1 MTFIPNTFFRY
12 YKNLFAKILIGIA
25 MLVLITNCHRD
36 EHWDY
41 PDPRCKLAPEMKTNL
56 IYQ

>member
-1 MTFIPNTFFRY
+1 MFFDYGNMNRCWAEVVKAY
-12 YKNLFAKILIGIA
+12 G
-25 MLVLITNCHRD
+25 D

>member
-1 MTFIPNTFFRY
+1 MNRCWAEVIKAY
-12 YKNLFAKILIGIA
+12 G
-25 MLVLITNCHRD
+25 D

-41 PDPRCKLAPEMKTNL
+41 PDPRCKLAPKMKTNL